1 MKTRQFLWRLVRF
14 QPWFYALNCLSV
26 TLVIVLEMVPGLIAR
41 QVFDGLAAHLQVEA
55 IFWQLAALLLL
66 SGLGRIVF
74 LFGCQ
79 LTNAPFILVNSA
91 LMQKNLFARILQLP
105 GARALPISPG
115 EAVSRFRDD
124 VEDSAV
130 FPTRFNDL
138 IALTIFALIS
148 LIIMLKINVT
158 ITLVVFIPMVL
169 IVSAVQVASNSIK
182 KRRGASREATSK
194 VTGFLGE
201 MFRALYAIKVA
212 SAEEQVLE
220 HFRGLND
227 TRRKLTV
234 RDRLFE
240 QIMGSIFLN
249 TVSLGTGLILLLA
262 AQMMNTTS
270 FTVGDFALFV
280 YYLNWIT
287 EFVTQLGTMLTHYK
301 QIEVSFERLVK
312 FLQGAPAQTLVQ
324 YSPLYLKGD
333 VPKLHGIPEP
343 THDRRLDLLRVEGL
357 TYRYPDSDR
366 GIQNISFSLK
376 SGSFT
381 VITGRVGAGKT
392 TLLKTLQGLLPGESG
407 TIYWNGLPVE
417 SPASFFVPPY
427 SAYTPQVPR
436 LFSETLRD
444 NILLGLPEENG
455 NLAATLHLAVLESD
469 IAETRQGLDT
479 LVGPKGVRLS
489 GGQIQRT
496 AAARM
501 FVRPAEL
508 LIFDDLSSALD
519 VETETTLWQ
528 RVFASSKAT
537 ILTVSHRS
545 AALRHADHIIVLKE
559 GKIEAEGTLEELLET
574 SLETQRLW
582 REDIYAAESSAAGD

>member
-1 MKTRQFLWRLVRF
+1 MKTGQFLWRLVRF
-14 QPWFYALNCLSV
+14 QPWFYALNCLFV

-41 QVFDGLAAHLQVEA
+41 QVFDGLAAHLPVEA
-55 IFWQLAALLLL
+55 TFWQLAAILLL
-66 SGLGRIVF
+66 SGLGRIMF

-79 LTNAPFILVNSA
+79 LTNAPFVLISSA

-130 FPTRFNDL
+130 FPTQFNDL
-138 IALTIFALIS
+138 VALTMFALIS
-148 LIIMLKINVT
+148 LIIMLKINVM
-158 ITLVVFIPMVL
+158 ITLLVFTPMVL

-182 KRRGASREATSK
+182 KRRGLSREATSK

-201 MFRALYAIKVA
+201 TFRAVYAIKVA
-212 SAEEQVLE
+212 GAEEQVLE
-220 HFRGLND
+220 HFRSLNNA
-227 TRRKLTV
+227 RREVTV

-240 QIMGSIFLN
+240 QIMKSFFWN

-301 QIEVSFERLVK
+301 QIEVSFGRLAT
-312 FLQGAPAQTLVQ
+312 FLQGAPTRTLVQ
-324 YSPLYLKGD
+324 YSSLYLKGD
-333 VPKLHGIPEP
+333 VPKLRGIPEP
-343 THDRRLDLLRVEGL
+343 TNDRRLDLLRIEGL
-357 TYRYPDSDR
+357 TYSYPDSER

-381 VITGRVGAGKT
+381 VITGRIGAGKT
-392 TLLKTLQGLLPGESG
+392 TLLKTLQGLLPRESG
-407 TIYWNGLPVE
+407 TIYWNGLPIE
-417 SPASFFVPPY
+417 SLDSFFVPPY

-444 NILLGLPEENG
+444 NILLGLPEEDG
-455 NLAATLHLAVLESD
+455 NLAAALHLAVLESD
-469 IAETRQGLDT
+469 IGEMSQGLDT
-479 LVGPKGVRLS
+479 LIGPKGIRLS

-501 FVRPAEL
+501 FVRPAEI

-519 VETETTLWQ
+519 VETEATLWQ
-528 RVFASSKAT
+528 RVFARSAAT
-537 ILTVSHRS
+537 ILAVSHRS
-545 AALRHADHIIVLKE
+545 AALRRADHIIVLKE
-559 GKIEAEGTLEELLET
+559 GKVEAEGTLEELLKT
-574 SLETQRLW
+574 NLEMQHLW
-582 REDIYAAESSAAGD
+582 REDIYAAESSAASD